1 MEYKIVPMTK
11 EHVAGI
17 KKVDDLCFESPWSL
31 KAFES
36 ELENP
41 IAFYF
46 VAISEEKVI
55 GYCGYWWTFGE
66 AQITNVAVAPE
77 YRQKGIASALMDEM
91 INHCREMDVYSVTL
105 EVRVSNNAAIS
116 MYEKYGFERVGL
128 RPKYY
133 DGKEDAL
140 LMTKDIEKVG

>member
-1 MEYKIVPMTK
+1 MDYRIIPMTA

-17 KKVDDLCFESPWSL
+17 KKVDDSCFESPWSL

-46 VAISEEKVI
+46 VAVKDDEVI

-66 AQITNVAVAPE
+66 AQITNVAVSPE

-91 INHCREMDVYSVTL
+91 INHCREMDVFSITL

-133 DGKEDAL
+133 NNKEDAL
-140 LMTKDIEKVG
+140 LMTKEIEKIG

>member
-1 MEYKIVPMTK
+1 MDYRIIPMTA

-17 KKVDDLCFESPWSL
+17 KKVDDSCFESPWSL

-46 VAISEEKVI
+46 VAVKDDEVI

-66 AQITNVAVAPE
+66 AQITNVAVSPE

-91 INHCREMDVYSVTL
+91 TNHCREMDVFSITL

-133 DGKEDAL
+133 NNKEDAL
-140 LMTKDIEKVG
+140 LMTKEIEKIG

>member
-1 MEYKIVPMTK
+1 MEYKIIPMTK
-11 EHVAGI
+11 DHVAGI
-17 KKVDDLCFESPWSL
+17 KKVDDSCFESPWSL

-46 VAISEEKVI
+46 VAVSDGEVI

-66 AQITNVAVAPE
+66 AQITNVAVSPE
-77 YRQKGIASALMDEM
+77 FRQKGIASALMDEM
-91 INHCREMDVYSVTL
+91 INHCREMDVYSITL

-133 DGKEDAL
+133 NNQEDAL
-140 LMTKDIEKVG
+140 LMTKEIEKIG

>member
-1 MEYKIVPMTK
+1 MDYKIVPMTK

-17 KKVDDLCFESPWSL
+17 KKVDDSCFESPWSL

-46 VAISEEKVI
+46 VAVKDDEVI

-66 AQITNVAVAPE
+66 AQITNIAVSPE

-91 INHCREMDVYSVTL
+91 INHCREMDVLSITL

-133 DGKEDAL
+133 NNKEDAL
-140 LMTKDIEKVG
+140 LMTKEIEKIG

>member
-1 MEYKIVPMTK
+1 MDYKIIPMTA
-11 EHVAGI
+11 EHIADI
-17 KKVDDLCFESPWSL
+17 KKVDDSCFESPWSL

-46 VAISEEKVI
+46 VAVKDDEVI

-66 AQITNVAVAPE
+66 AQITNVAVSPE

-91 INHCREMDVYSVTL
+91 TNHCREMDVFSITL

-133 DGKEDAL
+133 NNKEDAL
-140 LMTKDIEKVG
+140 LMTKEIEKIG